1 MEAAALA
8 RNLEKWILCSAL
20 PPPPAEA
27 GQDRTGQGSPAKAW
41 SSARRSPR

>member
-20 PPPPAEA
+20 PPHR
-27 GQDRTGQGSPAKAW
+27 Q
-41 SSARRSPR
+41 RRSPR